1 MDIDSGYPWPMQGAR
16 WTAYDYR
23 IIIEGLQ
30 RGQTWAEIARVVGR
44 TVSAVQ
50 NRASILIENEDGGR
64 RRKAWQRLQDRIEIE
79 PDHDWET
86 IARRK
91 HAEAELPYWD
101 ENADAHVRTVWAA
114 APTAVWRGRG
124 WLRRSLEPGVG
135 MAELSAA
142 LRMSDADISDRIVIL
157 GLSTS
162 YAEIV
167 DRLGCTPGG
176 SLEQRA
182 NLARADDQSSQYV
195 LVAAGELGDIL
206 HVSLHADREAA
217 EYARVVVESRFGRQG
232 PVSTRIVRRVPGR
245 LFDEYPN
252 DDQHSR
258 SAVHTAKDLDIPRDT
273 VVAPAQVVDLDEETE
288 PPPSSAP
295 FNPWDWDIDSA
306 TGALPAYMR
315 RPPPRRSK

>member
-23 IIIEGLQ
+23 SIIEGLR
-30 RGQTWAEIARVVGR
+30 RGQTWAEIAREVGR

-50 NRASILIENEDGGR
+50 NRASILIEAEDGGR
-64 RRKAWQRLQDRIEIE
+64 RRKAWQRLQDRIEID

-101 ENADAHVRTVWAA
+101 ENADDWLHTVWMAA
-114 APTAVWRGRG
+114 LATRRRG
-124 WLRRSLEPGVG
+124 WLRRSQEPGVG

-142 LRMSDADISDRIVIL
+142 LQMSDADISDRIVIL

-182 NLARADDQSSQYV
+182 NLARADDQSSQCV

-206 HVSLHADREAA
+206 HVSLHADRKNA
-217 EYARVVVESRFGRQG
+217 EDARVVVESRFRRQG
-232 PVSTRIVRRVPGR
+232 LASTKIVRRVSGR
-245 LFDEYPN
+245 LFGEDADDE
-252 DDQHSR
+252 QRSR
-258 SAVHTAKDLDIPRDT
+258 SAVRTAPDRDIPDDT
-273 VVAPAQVVDLDEETE
+273 AVTPVQVVNLDEATET
-288 PPPSSAP
+288 PQSSTP
-295 FNPWDWDIDSA
+295 FNPWDRETDST
-306 TGALPAYMR
+306 TGALPAHMR

>member
-23 IIIEGLQ
+23 SVIEGLQ
-30 RGQTWAEIARVVGR
+30 RGQTWSEIARAVGR

-64 RRKAWQRLQDRIEIE
+64 RLKAWQRLQDRIEID

-114 APTAVWRGRG
+114 APTAVRRG

-206 HVSLHADREAA
+206 HVSLHADREGA
-217 EYARVVVESRFGRQG
+217 EDARVVVESRFSRQG
-232 PVSTRIVRRVPGR
+232 PVSSRIVRRVPGR
-245 LFDEYPN
+245 LFDEDPN
-252 DDQHSR
+252 DDQR
-258 SAVHTAKDLDIPRDT
+258 SSSAARTATDLDIPGDT
-273 VVAPAQVVDLDEETE
+273 GVAPAQVVDLDERTE
-288 PPPSSAP
+288 PPQSPAP
-295 FNPWDWDIDSA
+295 FKPWDRDIDSA
-306 TGALPAYMR
+306 TAALPAYMR
-315 RPPPRRSK
+315 RPPPRRRK